1 MRPNMTTQGFKLF
14 DTALGRCGIVWG
26 KRGVVGVQLPEAT
39 VRETRARI
47 RQRYSGALE
56 EVPPAAVQLAIDGII
71 GVLNGE
77 SRGLENVELDME
89 GLPPF
94 NRRVYEI
101 TRKISPGKTLSYG
114 EIAVRLGAR
123 GAARAVGQALGKN
136 PFAIVVP
143 CHRVLAATG
152 KMTGFS
158 AHGGVSTKLRLLSI
172 EGAQAGNL

>member
-1 MRPNMTTQGFKLF
+1 MRYNMTVQSFALF
-14 DTALGRCGIVWG
+14 DSAVGRCGIVWST
-26 KRGVVGVQLPEAT
+26 RGIVCVQLPEAT
-39 VRETRARI
+39 ARETRARI

-56 EVPPAAVQLAIDGII
+56 EVPAAAVQLAIDGII
-71 GVLNGE
+71 AVLNGE
-77 SRGLENVELDME
+77 SRGLEDIELDMQ
-89 GLPPF
+89 GVPPF
-94 NRRVYEI
+94 HRRVYEV

-114 EIAVRLGAR
+114 EIAARLGAR

-172 EGAQAGNL
+172 EGAQAGDL